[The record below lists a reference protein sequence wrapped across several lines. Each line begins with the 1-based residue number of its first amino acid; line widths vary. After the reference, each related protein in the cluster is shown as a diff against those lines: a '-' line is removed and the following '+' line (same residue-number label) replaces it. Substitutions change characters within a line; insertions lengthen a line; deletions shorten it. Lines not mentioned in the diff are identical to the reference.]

1 MSNKKTLTVGLD
13 DIEFVF
19 EFLTELQ
26 NIENPRRRLEE
37 TEFVYCPDW
46 LKTKDKLENL
56 IFGNVF
62 TSRSKRCKF
71 EEAID

>member
-37 TEFVYCPDW
+37 TEFVYCPGLAED
-46 LKTKDKLENL
+46 E
-56 IFGNVF
+56 G
-62 TSRSKRCKF
+62 
-71 EEAID
+71 